1 MRLVIQIALRL
12 STVIGVLAPLALA
25 HAQDVTGDR
34 ARAALERTDE
44 RIRLAQSLVAGADNA
59 QAELELNAAIGIQA
73 QARSVFDQGMAASGD
88 TRLRLLQQ
96 SVDLTLRARARADR
110 AISLIQGLPDPDRV
124 LSQVERTREM
134 LDRARNRIEGCDSD
148 RAQALL
154 RASLD
159 MQTRAEAAARESRYL
174 AALQLTLSARERGLR
189 ALRLCNMEENLQ
201 EAADRALHRTDQV
214 ISRARELVARADH
227 ERAKDVLTRA
237 ERVQGQ
243 AYEQVRGGHFEAALR
258 VTQSARTLAYR
269 AVRLAGGIH

>member
-12 STVIGVLAPLALA
+12 STVIGLLAPLALA

-34 ARAALERTDE
+34 TRSALERTDE

-154 RASLD
+154 RAALD

-269 AVRLAGGIH
+269 AVRLAGGIR